1 MYRVCWYVR
10 TLVPPVCMYVC
21 AMYWDSGSGVHS
33 HTCTHEPTNTNIHF
47 MYTSTP
53 NICCSYIRTHVCT
66 YVRDL
71 FKALFFSIKAILLCP
86 EETTVRR
93 YTSVSR
99 TPQK

>member
-10 TLVPPVCMYVC
+10 TLIPPLCMYAQCTGILEVVYIVTHAHMNLQTQISTSC
-21 AMYWDSGSGVHS
+21 TQVHQ
-33 HTCTHEPTNTNIHF
+33 
-47 MYTSTP
+47 